1 MPAADLDIVIRR
13 NAKEQHRA
21 LMDAA
26 KERRDHF
33 LALAAKAKDKAA
45 RDRHKQAA
53 KDTMEQGTAIA
64 RRLQMS
70 AENAADSYARSIR
83 RAAMEVAEAV
93 KAAKAAPAPK
103 PEKPAKKAKGNA
115 KALAKTKAATK
126 GKAK

>member
-13 NAKEQHRA
+13 NAREQHRV

-33 LALAAKAKDKAA
+33 LGLAAKARDKAA

-83 RAAMEVAEAV
+83 RAAMEVAEAM

-103 PEKPAKKAKGNA
+103 PEKPARKAKA
-115 KALAKTKAATK
+115 KAKPK

>member
-1 MPAADLDIVIRR
+1 MAAADLDIVIRR
-13 NAKEQHRA
+13 NAKEQHRV

-33 LALAAKAKDKAA
+33 LSLAAKATSKTV

-53 KDTMEQGTAIA
+53 KDTMAQGLAIA

-83 RAAMEVAEAV
+83 KAAMEVAEAAKAEAA
-93 KAAKAAPAPK
+93 KAAKAPAPK
-103 PEKPAKKAKGNA
+103 PEKP
-115 KALAKTKAATK
+115 
-126 GKAK
+126 

>member
-1 MPAADLDIVIRR
+1 MAAADLDIVIRR
-13 NAKEQHRA
+13 NAKEQHRV

-33 LALAAKAKDKAA
+33 LELAAKATNKAA

-53 KDTMEQGTAIA
+53 KDTMLQGAAIA

-83 RAAMEVAEAV
+83 RAAMEVAEAA
-93 KAAKAAPAPK
+93 KAAATAKPAKAPAPK
-103 PEKPAKKAKGNA
+103 PGKPAKKAKR
-115 KALAKTKAATK
+115 KLK
-126 GKAK
+126 